1 MCSYHEQ
8 NNCVNFNEAEK
19 FINYRIEK
27 ISHRE
32 RLSVEDINY
41 YYYNH
46 YIFWRLV
53 LFHSFNIKN
62 SRLLWNRGT
71 WKRVGWNSWV

>member
-8 NNCVNFNEAEK
+8 NNCANFNEAEK

-46 YIFWRLV
+46 YIFLKACV
-53 LFHSFNIKN
+53 IPFC
-62 SRLLWNRGT
+62 
-71 WKRVGWNSWV
+71 